1 MPLVLIGLLL
11 VALRAADIGPF
22 AAFPWWL
29 ATTPLVLAI
38 LWWKYSDASGLD
50 KRREMGR
57 MEERKAQRRRSALTA
72 TGQGP
77 EAEKE
82 KRDAEK
88 ALAARQREI
97 DRVEGRR
104 TKVRQKA
111 RDSLL
116 GSRTESELPQWNG
129 DATQR

>member
-1 MPLVLIGLLL
+1 MPLVLVGLLL
-11 VALRAADIGPF
+11 IALKALDIGPLGGL
-22 AAFPWWL
+22 PWWL
-29 ATTPLVLAI
+29 AISPLILA
-38 LWWKYSDASGLD
+38 LAWWKYSDASGLD
-50 KRREMGR
+50 KRREMQR
-57 MEERKAQRRRSALTA
+57 MEERKAQRRRNALTA

-82 KRDAEK
+82 KREAER

-104 TKVRQKA
+104 AKVRQKA

-116 GSRTESELPQWNG
+116 GSRIDSEPLKE
-129 DATQR
+129 